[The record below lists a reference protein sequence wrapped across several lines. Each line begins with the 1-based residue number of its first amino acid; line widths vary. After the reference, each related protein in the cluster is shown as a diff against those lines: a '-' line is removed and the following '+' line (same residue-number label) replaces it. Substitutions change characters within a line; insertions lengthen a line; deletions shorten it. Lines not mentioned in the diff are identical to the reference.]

1 MYDTYFYWD
10 ATFNLRP
17 LFSAEHLSVYISLSR
32 GCKKSVVYRA
42 KREVL
47 LLQMPSN
54 SLEKTM
60 KYLFKIA
67 GHNTEVS
74 KPLSFILAGIVKHT
88 SRMDL
93 HSSLFFMLH
102 TISLKIDSFSSKES
116 ISSLI
121 CYSIFESTWDR
132 YFPIMSGV
140 LLQHYGSKCIK
151 IHRER
156 PKWTLS
162 FSAALCQD
170 VQTGFVPFFPI
181 SALSFPLLLFLCHG
195 KYFRRLLY
203 SWPG

>member
-1 MYDTYFYWD
+1 M
-10 ATFNLRP
+10 
-17 LFSAEHLSVYISLSR
+17 HLTVK
-32 GCKKSVVYRA
+32 GCKKSVVHRA
-42 KREVL
+42 EREVL

-54 SLEKTM
+54 SLKKTM

-67 GHNTEVS
+67 GHNTEVN

-88 SRMDL
+88 YCSDGFACFPIL
-93 HSSLFFMLH
+93 YA
-102 TISLKIDSFSSKES
+102 TYYESFSSKES
-116 ISSLI
+116 ISSFI
-121 CYSIFESTWDR
+121 CYSIFEGTWNR
-132 YFPIMSGV
+132 YFPIMSGI
-140 LLQHYGSKCIK
+140 LLQHYGSKHIN
-151 IHRER
+151 IHREH

-181 SALSFPLLLFLCHG
+181 STLSFPLWLFLCHG